1 MSDFKKIHEEL
12 LKPCDY
18 KYRVQSIQYGK
29 VSIVAYIDA
38 RQLQDRLDEVVG
50 ADKWQV
56 KYEEKKGNLFAGIG
70 IKVSDEWVWKFD
82 CGTESNVEK
91 EKGEASDSFK
101 RAGVMWGV
109 GRFLYSLPLLK
120 LNTKKYTPQGSNKE
134 KEYPCDDKGNILWTA
149 EEVNSYCHKLAKSQ
163 NVNRDIPKQPEPVKE
178 VEMKDTQFNSALER
192 INKGEQGIVKNI
204 KDHNLPI
211 SKDQL
216 TILET
221 AEKNYKPKS

>member
-1 MSDFKKIHEEL
+1 MDFKDIHKEL

-18 KYRVQSIQYGK
+18 KYRVQSIQFGK
-29 VSIVAYIDA
+29 ASIVAYLDA

-70 IKVSDEWVWKFD
+70 IKVNDEWVWKFD

-120 LNTKKYTPQGSNKE
+120 LDTKKYTPQGSTKE
-134 KEYPCDDKGNILWTA
+134 KEYPCDDKGSILWTA
-149 EEVNSYCHKLAKSQ
+149 DEVNTYCHKIANISKEE
-163 NVNRDIPKQPEPVKE
+163 PKKQVEPKVI
-178 VEMKDTQFNSALER
+178 EMKETQFNKALER
-192 INKGEQGIVKNI
+192 INKGEKGIVKNI
-204 KDHNLPI
+204 LDLKLPI
-211 SKDQL
+211 SNTQL
-216 TILET
+216 KVLEE
-221 AEKNYKPKS
+221 AEKNYKPIS

>member
-29 VSIVAYIDA
+29 ASIVAYIDA

-91 EKGEASDSFK
+91 
-101 RAGVMWGV
+101 R
-109 GRFLYSLPLLK
+109 
-120 LNTKKYTPQGSNKE
+120 
-134 KEYPCDDKGNILWTA
+134 
-149 EEVNSYCHKLAKSQ
+149 
-163 NVNRDIPKQPEPVKE
+163 
-178 VEMKDTQFNSALER
+178 ER
-192 INKGEQGIVKNI
+192 RIIR
-204 KDHNLPI
+204 
-211 SKDQL
+211 
-216 TILET
+216 
-221 AEKNYKPKS
+221 